1 MAGKPPPIL
10 HMSYQATK
18 GFSLVELIVVI
29 ILLGILGVA
38 ATSKLFDSSSF
49 EASSFHLEA
58 INAFRY
64 AQKTA
69 IATGCEVEASL
80 LSGGSFA
87 VNFKTGGTDT
97 SCGNGAFSEPV
108 LHPDMSGPYAATAPA
123 GISISNDLIISFNS
137 AGSPSSGGAWT
148 ATIGGNP
155 ITVEAVTGF
164 VY

>member
-1 MAGKPPPIL
+1 MAAK
-10 HMSYQATK
+10 SSK

-38 ATSKLFDSSSF
+38 ATSKLLDSSSF
-49 EASSFHLEA
+49 EASSYHLEA
-58 INAFRY
+58 INAIRY

-80 LSGGSFA
+80 LASGSFSVNFRSGGS
-87 VNFKTGGTDT
+87 DT
-97 SCGNGAFSEPV
+97 SCGTGAFSEPV
-108 LHPDMSGPYAATAPA
+108 LHPDMSGPYAATAPE
-123 GISISNDLIISFNS
+123 GVSVSNDLIIVFNS
-137 AGSPSSGGAWT
+137 AGSPTSGGAWT